1 MIQSYKLPILK
12 GLAIVNTSSISS
24 SSADSSK
31 EALAELV
38 DDDLEIKSVKSSL
51 LRGKS
56 TEDIFRGQPDG
67 RDEDEEAAGVKS
79 GSASGVNKPE
89 PPSKDTLSRSS
100 VRSLMANWEGRPPVQ
115 PRSKLPMPTTPMGA
129 SPPEQ
134 KELTS
139 PNVRGIPARKD
150 SDSSSRGRM
159 GSPSGKSHD
168 SSDSEHNSWSR
179 QPQLLQQPQVQE
191 RPSGEVRLDRLVR
204 KPSGEKPPK
213 AKPRVI
219 KKSGSNQNQDH
230 FYDTVALDEEIGNTA
245 GESFLFIE
253 VF

>member
-1 MIQSYKLPILK
+1 
-12 GLAIVNTSSISS
+12 
-24 SSADSSK
+24 
-31 EALAELV
+31 
-38 DDDLEIKSVKSSL
+38 
-51 LRGKS
+51 
-56 TEDIFRGQPDG
+56 
-67 RDEDEEAAGVKS
+67 
-79 GSASGVNKPE
+79 
-89 PPSKDTLSRSS
+89 
-100 VRSLMANWEGRPPVQ
+100 MANWEGRPPVQ
-115 PRSKLPMPTTPMGA
+115 PRSKLPMPTTSLTGVPVGA
-129 SPPEQ
+129 SPPDQ
-134 KELTS
+134 SELTS

-179 QPQLLQQPQVQE
+179 QPQLLQQPQQPQVQE

-245 GESFLFIE
+245 GELFLYFE
-253 VF
+253 VCYSRLMKLILMFLLR

>member
-1 MIQSYKLPILK
+1 MLETFNLINLQILK

-67 RDEDEEAAGVKS
+67 RDEDDEAAGVKS

-115 PRSKLPMPTTPMGA
+115 PRSKLPMPTQASLTGATPVGA
-129 SPPEQ
+129 SPPDQ
-134 KELTS
+134 SELTS

-159 GSPSGKSHD
+159 GSPRYHSY
-168 SSDSEHNSWSR
+168 
-179 QPQLLQQPQVQE
+179 V
-191 RPSGEVRLDRLVR
+191 
-204 KPSGEKPPK
+204 
-213 AKPRVI
+213 
-219 KKSGSNQNQDH
+219 
-230 FYDTVALDEEIGNTA
+230 T
-245 GESFLFIE
+245 
-253 VF
+253 